1 MKKNNGHQGSQ
12 NNNNQ
17 STYRSETNMNN
28 YKKTE
33 GEKGKRKS
41 FAMILITV
49 IVGMIGFSY
58 ASVPLYR
65 LFCQATGF
73 GGTTQVAH
81 SIGTTETKEIK
92 DRTLTIRF
100 NADVSDSIPWRFQ
113 PAQQEMKVK
122 VGETALA
129 FYRAYNPTNESI
141 VGIST
146 YNVTPQKAGVFFNKI
161 QCFCFE
167 EQRLQPKELV
177 EMPVFFFIDP
187 EMVED
192 STMDDVNIITLS
204 YTFFPVNHGI
214 SISS

>member
-1 MKKNNGHQGSQ
+1 MKGGRKFLQ
-12 NNNNQ
+12 
-17 STYRSETNMNN
+17 
-28 YKKTE
+28 
-33 GEKGKRKS
+33 RKS
-41 FAMILITV
+41 FAITLMTV
-49 IVGMIGFSY
+49 IVGMIGLSY

-73 GGTTQVAH
+73 GGTTQVSD
-81 SIGTTETKEIK
+81 SIPKTISSSANSIE
-92 DRTLTIRF
+92 DRILTIRF
-100 NADVSDSIPWRFQ
+100 NADVSDSIPWKFQ
-113 PAQQEMKVK
+113 PAQQEVKVK

-167 EQRLQPKELV
+167 EQRLQPNEMV

-187 EMVED
+187 DFAED
-192 STMDDVNIITLS
+192 DRMDDVNIITLS
-204 YTFFPVNHGI
+204 YTFFPVNHEGNFNT
-214 SISS
+214 